1 MIRTTKGKEMISMM
15 QTMTFLDA
23 QLLLWIQQN
32 LRSDAATVFWEFMTD
47 LGNMGFLWILIT
59 VGLLIRSKTRSIGLT
74 AALAIVLNTVISNGI
89 LKLWVARP
97 WPFSTFTEIIPLITP
112 PVDFSFP
119 SGHTSSSF
127 AVAFVLFALLPRRWG
142 VGALVTAALISL
154 SRLYLGVH
162 YPTDVLTGVLIG
174 YGVAKMAVWAVKK
187 WEARRIS
194 ASQWHSAKLY

>member
-1 MIRTTKGKEMISMM
+1 MISMM

-97 WPFSTFTEIIPLITP
+97 RPFSTFTEIIPLITP

-142 VGALVTAALISL
+142 VGALVTAALISP
-154 SRLYLGVH
+154 V
-162 YPTDVLTGVLIG
+162 PTVSGGPLPYGCADRGADRVWSGQDGRVGREKMGSPPDIGFSMAFCQTVL
-174 YGVAKMAVWAVKK
+174 KK
-187 WEARRIS
+187 KGGAP
-194 ASQWHSAKLY
+194 

>member
-74 AALAIVLNTVISNGI
+74 AVLSIVLNTVISNGI

-97 WPFSTFTEIIPLITP
+97 RPFSTFTEIIPLITP

>member
-1 MIRTTKGKEMISMM
+1 MIRTTKGKEMIFMM
-15 QTMTFLDA
+15 QTMNFLDA

-74 AALAIVLNTVISNGI
+74 ATLAIVLNTVISNGI

-97 WPFSTFTEIIPLITP
+97 RPFTTFSEIIPLITP

-187 WEARRIS
+187 WEARRTS
-194 ASQWHSAKLY
+194 VSQWHSAKLY

>member
-1 MIRTTKGKEMISMM
+1 MISMM

-74 AALAIVLNTVISNGI
+74 AVLSIVLNTVISNGI

-97 WPFSTFTEIIPLITP
+97 RPFSTFTEIIPLITP